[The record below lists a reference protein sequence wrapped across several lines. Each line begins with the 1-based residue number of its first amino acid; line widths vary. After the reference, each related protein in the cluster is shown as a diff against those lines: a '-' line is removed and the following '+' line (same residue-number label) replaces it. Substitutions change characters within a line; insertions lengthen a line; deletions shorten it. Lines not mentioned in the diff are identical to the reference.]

1 LDLESYGVATNIV
14 VILLTVFYGS
24 LITSEFRA
32 LRSGNLNPE
41 ASRDSLSWL
50 QLALVVH
57 LVVIV
62 IRGFEVGS
70 CPVASRWE
78 AFSLLAFLIASLQWV
93 LVVLSKDRSTL
104 IFGLG
109 FAFLLQLGSAS
120 FSLTLESGDV
130 SKLDAIRSLHAFSA
144 LLGVAGVAIA
154 GIHGILWMLLRS
166 SIKRGNFGLL
176 FNNLSSLE
184 SLSKLLRT
192 ATSISA
198 ITLTISLVSA
208 FLLVDEQNINRS
220 LGYESYITVFVWLVF
235 TVLALVPR
243 SNHSVTV
250 WRTLFSIGGFVLVLF
265 VLLWISV
272 FGFHSV

>member
-1 LDLESYGVATNIV
+1 
-14 VILLTVFYGS
+14 
-24 LITSEFRA
+24 
-32 LRSGNLNPE
+32 
-41 ASRDSLSWL
+41 
-50 QLALVVH
+50 
-57 LVVIV
+57 
-62 IRGFEVGS
+62 
-70 CPVASRWE
+70 
-78 AFSLLAFLIASLQWV
+78 
-93 LVVLSKDRSTL
+93 
-104 IFGLG
+104 
-109 FAFLLQLGSAS
+109 LGSAS

-130 SKLDAIRSLHAFSA
+130 PKLDAIRSLHAFSA

-208 FLLVDEQNINRS
+208 FLLVDEQNIDRS

-250 WRTLFSIGGFVLVLF
+250 WRTLFSIGGFILVLF